1 MDEILSTWA
10 YIKLTAAVLMHSFPY
25 APSAE
30 GVFTCGT
37 DINEEESIGTAP
49 NHAGYLVSLSVSTST
64 AAPIKSDRKELATAV
79 AAIKSGDVVQ
89 GSNLLRP
96 LAERGQGEAQAHLR
110 SILKTAD
117 DKEAMMWLQRS
128 TDNSYLPSIHNLAMM
143 YLHGVDVT
151 ENPQRALEY
160 LKRAAAGNMPAA
172 QVLLGLLYR
181 NGPNA
186 LQDDVEAAR

>member
-1 MDEILSTWA
+1 
-10 YIKLTAAVLMHSFPY
+10 
-25 APSAE
+25 
-30 GVFTCGT
+30 
-37 DINEEESIGTAP
+37 
-49 NHAGYLVSLSVSTST
+49 
-64 AAPIKSDRKELATAV
+64 
-79 AAIKSGDVVQ
+79 
-89 GSNLLRP
+89 
-96 LAERGQGEAQAHLR
+96 
-110 SILKTAD
+110 
-117 DKEAMMWLQRS
+117 MWLQRS

-143 YLHGVDVT
+143 YLDGGDVT